1 MSYALSDLPG
11 VGIRAM
17 LSEAIDHNLS
27 NCAGL
32 LAGQPFRGIFRR
44 SWVSQSEWGT
54 QLGTT
59 SSMLSVDAALV
70 PADWAL
76 NTRVEITLGE
86 GVGIYRIT
94 EVHPADGGRSHVILE
109 RAA

>member
-1 MSYALSDLPG
+1 MTYTLSDLPG
-11 VGIRAM
+11 AGVRAM

-32 LAGQPFRGIFRR
+32 LAGQAFRGIFRR
-44 SWVSQSEWGT
+44 SWLSQSAWDS

-59 SSMLSVDAALV
+59 HSMLSVDAAIV
-70 PADWAL
+70 PGDWAID
-76 NTRVEITLGE
+76 TRVEITLGE
-86 GVGIYRIT
+86 GVGTYRIT
-94 EVHPADGGRSHVILE
+94 EVHAADGGRSHVILE